1 MATATPDDLPT
12 AVEAAELAREQAREE
27 ARIDEIV
34 SLGPAGTFA
43 VVGVA
48 TFIVVAIVFLFYFLV
63 FVPRGVI
70 Q

>member
-1 MATATPDDLPT
+1 MATPNDLPT
-12 AVEAAELAREQAREE
+12 TASAADLARED
-27 ARIDEIV
+27 ARIDDIV
-34 SLGPAGTFA
+34 ARGPAGTFA

-63 FVPRGVI
+63 FLPRGAI

>member
-1 MATATPDDLPT
+1 MAIHTDPPTTASSADL
-12 AVEAAELAREQAREE
+12 AREE
-27 ARIDEIV
+27 ARVDDIV
-34 SLGPAGTFA
+34 ARGPAGTFA

-63 FVPRGVI
+63 FLPRGAI